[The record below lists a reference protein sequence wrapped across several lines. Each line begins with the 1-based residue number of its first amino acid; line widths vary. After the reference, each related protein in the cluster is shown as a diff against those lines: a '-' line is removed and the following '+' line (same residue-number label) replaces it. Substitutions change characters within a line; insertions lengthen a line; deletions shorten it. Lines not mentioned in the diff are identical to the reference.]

1 MIVMMLSKREKD
13 EFIDLVDNS
22 LIDRKYEEQ
31 FNGVISQAK
40 EVLW

>member
-1 MIVMMLSKREKD
+1 MMLSKREKD

-31 FNGVISQAK
+31 LNGVISQAK